1 MYWLWRGFQS
11 AVFYYFSCAP
21 CAKISYHRRRR
32 KQTKRGRTE
41 SEKVATEM
49 MEQGI
54 YQHPSPFSTNIYW
67 REEMVLGPG
76 PPPKNRNR
84 DRSKTESS
92 RGLRSGGV
100 GSSSITGTSS
110 DTVVEDEA
118 SRIISEAGH
127 DRRSGEDWNKRRYQR
142 DDEILWGDDTDDE
155 DGTGIANRNGIG
167 SYYYSRNPAVN
178 DLHPPVVSK
187 VSTRRSET
195 RWMLQ
200 PPPSARIMEGKER
213 LSSRSRSGSGVSSKS
228 GDSNR
233 KRDDVSLGRKVGER
247 LMEEKV
253 RRGEYP
259 SISAATSTSMLR
271 VPSGGSFRSSE
282 FTHSPQGHRH
292 DRETFLSP
300 SPSLSTS
307 SPIPPSA
314 PPSSSSSSSAPPT
327 TSSAPPTTSGL
338 NPHSPRQRPPLP
350 TIKSSSLQT
359 RPTTL
364 QQRNSSA
371 SLPPPSNKPLSSL
384 PPPLDPH
391 SADIQHP
398 ITDFLSPPLLF
409 RTNAK
414 KDERQDRV
422 EMGWWWPVDW
432 EFGRQGEDSAGRGD
446 RMSGEGNLL
455 RGANGNR
462 RVRRRWSMDI

>member
-21 CAKISYHRRRR
+21 CAKISYQRRRR
-32 KQTKRGRTE
+32 KQTKRARAE

-76 PPPKNRNR
+76 PPPKNRHR

-92 RGLRSGGV
+92 RELRSGGV

-142 DDEILWGDDTDDE
+142 DDEILWGGDTDDE
-155 DGTGIANRNGIG
+155 DGTGIANRNGIR

-213 LSSRSRSGSGVSSKS
+213 LSPRSRSGSGVSSKS
-228 GDSNR
+228 ADSHR
-233 KRDDVSLGRKVGER
+233 KKDDVSLGRKVGER
-247 LMEEKV
+247 LMEEKA
-253 RRGEYP
+253 RRGIYP

-271 VPSGGSFRSSE
+271 VPSGGSFPSSE
-282 FTHSPQGHRH
+282 FTHSPQGQRH
-292 DRETFLSP
+292 DRETLLS
-300 SPSLSTS
+300 S
-307 SPIPPSA
+307 SPPISTPLPTPPLAS
-314 PPSSSSSSSAPPT
+314 PSSSSSAAAPPT
-327 TSSAPPTTSGL
+327 SDS
-338 NPHSPRQRPPLP
+338 NPYSPRQRPPLP
-350 TIKSSSLQT
+350 TIKSSSLQV

-364 QQRNSSA
+364 QQRNSSV
-371 SLPPPSNKPLSSL
+371 SLPSPSDVPLSSSL
-384 PPPLDPH
+384 QPQLVPH
-391 SADIQHP
+391 LANIQRS
-398 ITDFLSPPLLF
+398 INGLLSPPLLF
-409 RTNAK
+409 RTSTE
-414 KDERQDRV
+414 KDERQGRV
-422 EMGWWWPVDW
+422 GMGWWWPADW
-432 EFGRQGEDSAGRGD
+432 EFGRQGEDFTRRG
-446 RMSGEGNLL
+446 SGEGDSS
-455 RGANGNR
+455 GGGDDNR
-462 RVRRRWSMDI
+462 RARGRWSMDI

>member
-32 KQTKRGRTE
+32 KQTRRARAE
-41 SEKVATEM
+41 SEKAATEM

-76 PPPKNRNR
+76 PPPKNRHR

-92 RGLRSGGV
+92 RELRSGGV

-127 DRRSGEDWNKRRYQR
+127 DRQGGGDWNKRRYQR
-142 DDEILWGDDTDDE
+142 DDEILWGGDIDDE

-213 LSSRSRSGSGVSSKS
+213 LSPRSRSGSGVSSKS
-228 GDSNR
+228 ADSHR
-233 KRDDVSLGRKVGER
+233 KRDDVSLGRRFGER
-247 LMEEKV
+247 LMEEKA
-253 RRGEYP
+253 RRGVYP

-271 VPSGGSFRSSE
+271 IPSGGSFRSSE
-282 FTHSPQGHRH
+282 FTHSPQGQPH
-292 DRETFLSP
+292 DRASLLSP
-300 SPSLSTS
+300 SSPFSTPL
-307 SPIPPSA
+307 PILPPAS
-314 PPSSSSSSSAPPT
+314 PSSSSAASLPISD
-327 TSSAPPTTSGL
+327 
-338 NPHSPRQRPPLP
+338 PHPYSPRQRLHLP
-350 TIKSSSLQT
+350 TIKSSPLPT

-364 QQRNSSA
+364 QQRNSSV
-371 SLPPPSNKPLSSL
+371 SLPSPSDVPLSSS
-384 PPPLDPH
+384 PQPQPDPH
-391 SADIQHP
+391 LANIQRP
-398 ITDFLSPPLLF
+398 INNFLSPPLLF
-409 RTNAK
+409 RTSTE

-422 EMGWWWPVDW
+422 GMGWWWPADW
-432 EFGRQGEDSAGRGD
+432 EVGRQGGDFAGRGEP
-446 RMSGEGNLL
+446 MSGEGNSS
-455 RGANGNR
+455 RGADGNH
-462 RVRRRWSMDI
+462 RVRGRWSMDI

>member
-32 KQTKRGRTE
+32 KQNKRARAE

-49 MEQGI
+49 MEQGL

-76 PPPKNRNR
+76 PPPKSRHR

-92 RGLRSGGV
+92 RELRSGGV

-142 DDEILWGDDTDDE
+142 ADEILWGDDTDDE
-155 DGTGIANRNGIG
+155 DGTGTANGNGIG
-167 SYYYSRNPAVN
+167 CNYYSRNPAVN

-200 PPPSARIMEGKER
+200 PPPSARFMEGKER
-213 LSSRSRSGSGVSSKS
+213 LCPRSRSGSGVSSKS
-228 GDSNR
+228 ADSRR

-247 LMEEKV
+247 LMEEKA
-253 RRGEYP
+253 RRGVYP
-259 SISAATSTSMLR
+259 SISAANSTSMLR

-282 FTHSPQGHRH
+282 FTRSPQGQPH
-292 DRETFLSP
+292 DRENLLSP
-300 SPSLSTS
+300 SPPFSTPLPILSPAS
-307 SPIPPSA
+307 
-314 PPSSSSSSSAPPT
+314 PSSSLSVVSPPT
-327 TSSAPPTTSGL
+327 SDPNHS
-338 NPHSPRQRPPLP
+338 SPRQRPPLP
-350 TIKSSSLQT
+350 TIISSSLQ
-359 RPTTL
+359 TL
-364 QQRNSSA
+364 QQRNSSV
-371 SLPPPSNKPLSSL
+371 SLPSPSEIPLSSAL
-384 PPPLDPH
+384 QPQPDSHL
-391 SADIQHP
+391 ADIQRP
-398 ITDFLSPPLLF
+398 LNEFLSPPLPF
-409 RTNAK
+409 RTNRE

-422 EMGWWWPVDW
+422 GMGWWWPAHW
-432 EFGRQGEDSAGRGD
+432 EVGRQEEDFGGRGD
-446 RMSGEGNLL
+446 PMSGEGDSSK
-455 RGANGNR
+455 GADGNH
-462 RVRRRWSMDI
+462 RVKGRWSMDI

>member
-1 MYWLWRGFQS
+1 
-11 AVFYYFSCAP
+11 
-21 CAKISYHRRRR
+21 
-32 KQTKRGRTE
+32 
-41 SEKVATEM
+41 
-49 MEQGI
+49 
-54 YQHPSPFSTNIYW
+54 
-67 REEMVLGPG
+67 MVLGPG
-76 PPPKNRNR
+76 PPPKNRHR

-92 RGLRSGGV
+92 RELRSGGV

-213 LSSRSRSGSGVSSKS
+213 LSPRSRSGSGVSSES
-228 GDSNR
+228 VDSHR

-247 LMEEKV
+247 LMEEKA
-253 RRGEYP
+253 RRGVYP

-282 FTHSPQGHRH
+282 FTHSLQGQPH
-292 DRETFLSP
+292 DRENLLSP
-300 SPSLSTS
+300 SPPFSTPL
-307 SPIPPSA
+307 PILPPAS
-314 PPSSSSSSSAPPT
+314 PSSSSSSAAAAAAAASPS
-327 TSSAPPTTSGL
+327 TSDP
-338 NPHSPRQRPPLP
+338 NPYSPRQRPPLP

-364 QQRNSSA
+364 QQRNSSV
-371 SLPPPSNKPLSSL
+371 SLPSPSDVPLSSSVQAQPDSHL
-384 PPPLDPH
+384 
-391 SADIQHP
+391 ANIQRP
-398 ITDFLSPPLLF
+398 ISDFLSPPVLS
-409 RTNAK
+409 RTNTQ

-422 EMGWWWPVDW
+422 GMGWWWPADW
-432 EFGRQGEDSAGRGD
+432 EVGRQEEDFAGREDS
-446 RMSGEGNLL
+446 MSGEGNSS
-455 RGANGNR
+455 READGNH
-462 RVRRRWSMDI
+462 RVRGRWSMDI

>member
-32 KQTKRGRTE
+32 KQTKRARAE
-41 SEKVATEM
+41 SEKAATEM

-76 PPPKNRNR
+76 PPPKNRHR

-92 RGLRSGGV
+92 RELRSGGV

-155 DGTGIANRNGIG
+155 DGTGIANRNDIG

-213 LSSRSRSGSGVSSKS
+213 LSPRSRSGSGVSSKS
-228 GDSNR
+228 VDSHR

-247 LMEEKV
+247 LMEEKA
-253 RRGEYP
+253 RRGVYP

-271 VPSGGSFRSSE
+271 IPSGGSFRSSE
-282 FTHSPQGHRH
+282 FTHSLQGQPH
-292 DRETFLSP
+292 DRENLLSP
-300 SPSLSTS
+300 SPPFSTPL
-307 SPIPPSA
+307 PILPPAS
-314 PPSSSSSSSAPPT
+314 PSSSSAAAASPPT
-327 TSSAPPTTSGL
+327 SDP
-338 NPHSPRQRPPLP
+338 NPYSPRQRPPLP

-364 QQRNSSA
+364 QQRNSSV
-371 SLPPPSNKPLSSL
+371 SLPSPSDVPLSSSVQAQPDSHL
-384 PPPLDPH
+384 
-391 SADIQHP
+391 ANIQRP
-398 ITDFLSPPLLF
+398 ISDFLSPPVLS
-409 RTNAK
+409 RTNTQ

-422 EMGWWWPVDW
+422 GMGWWWPADW
-432 EFGRQGEDSAGRGD
+432 EVGKQEEDFSGREDP
-446 RMSGEGNLL
+446 MSGEGNSS
-455 RGANGNR
+455 RGADGNH
-462 RVRRRWSMDI
+462 RVRGRWSMDI

>member
-32 KQTKRGRTE
+32 KQTKRATAE

-76 PPPKNRNR
+76 PPPKNRHR

-100 GSSSITGTSS
+100 GSSSMTGTSS
-110 DTVVEDEA
+110 DTVVEDEP
-118 SRIISEAGH
+118 SRIISEAAHG
-127 DRRSGEDWNKRRYQR
+127 RRSIEDWNKRRYQR
-142 DDEILWGDDTDDE
+142 DDEILWGDDTDDTDDE

-213 LSSRSRSGSGVSSKS
+213 LSPRSRSGSGVSSKS

-271 VPSGGSFRSSE
+271 VPSRGSFRSSE
-282 FTHSPQGHRH
+282 FTHSPQGQPH
-292 DRETFLSP
+292 DREPFLSP
-300 SPSLSTS
+300 SPSFSTS

-314 PPSSSSSSSAPPT
+314 SPSSSSSSAAAPPP
-327 TSSAPPTTSGL
+327 TSDP
-338 NPHSPRQRPPLP
+338 NPHSPHHRPPLP
-350 TIKSSSLQT
+350 TIKSSSLQA
-359 RPTTL
+359 RPTAL

-371 SLPPPSNKPLSSL
+371 SLPSPSSDPLFS
-384 PPPLDPH
+384 PPPPQLDPH
-391 SADIQHP
+391 SADIQRP
-398 ITDFLSPPLLF
+398 ITDFLSHPLLSQSN
-409 RTNAK
+409 TE
-414 KDERQDRV
+414 KDERQDHIG
-422 EMGWWWPVDW
+422 MGWWSPADC
-432 EFGRQGEDSAGRGD
+432 ELARQGEDSAGRGD
-446 RMSGEGNLL
+446 RMLEEGNSS
-455 RGANGNR
+455 RGADGNH
-462 RVRRRWSMDI
+462 RVRGRWSMDI

>member
-21 CAKISYHRRRR
+21 CVRIRYHRRQR
-32 KQTKRGRTE
+32 KQTKRARAE

-110 DTVVEDEA
+110 DTVVDDEA

-142 DDEILWGDDTDDE
+142 DDEILWGENTEDE
-155 DGTGIANRNGIG
+155 DRTGIANRNGIG
-167 SYYYSRNPAVN
+167 SCYYSRNPAVN

-187 VSTRRSET
+187 VSTRHSET

-228 GDSNR
+228 GESNR

-259 SISAATSTSMLR
+259 SVSAATSTSMLR
-271 VPSGGSFRSSE
+271 VPSGGSFRSTE
-282 FTHSPQGHRH
+282 FTHSSQGQRH
-292 DRETFLSP
+292 DREVFLSA
-300 SPSLSTS
+300 SPTISTS
-307 SPIPPSA
+307 SPIPPSTSPSLSPAA
-314 PPSSSSSSSAPPT
+314 PPPKFGPVSHFPY
-327 TSSAPPTTSGL
+327 
-338 NPHSPRQRPPLP
+338 QRPPLL

-371 SLPPPSNKPLSSL
+371 SLPSPCFL
-384 PPPLDPH
+384 PPQLDFH
-391 SADIQHP
+391 LADIPRP
-398 ITDFLSPPLLF
+398 ITDALSSPLLS
-409 RTNAK
+409 RPNMK
-414 KDERQDRV
+414 KDERQDCAGT
-422 EMGWWWPVDW
+422 GWWGPADW
-432 EFGRQGEDSAGRGD
+432 EIGRQGEDSVGRGD
-446 RMSGEGNLL
+446 RMPGEGNSW
-455 RGANGNR
+455 RVADGNR
-462 RVRRRWSMDI
+462 RVRGRWSMDI

>member
-32 KQTKRGRTE
+32 KQTKQARAE

-92 RGLRSGGV
+92 RELRSGGV
-100 GSSSITGTSS
+100 GSSSITEISS

-118 SRIISEAGH
+118 SRIISEAEH

-142 DDEILWGDDTDDE
+142 DDEILWGDDTDDD
-155 DGTGIANRNGIG
+155 DGRGIANHNGIG

-187 VSTRRSET
+187 LSTRRSET

-213 LSSRSRSGSGVSSKS
+213 LSPRSRSGSGVSSKS

-233 KRDDVSLGRKVGER
+233 KRDDVSLGRRVGER

-271 VPSGGSFRSSE
+271 VPSGGSFRTTE
-282 FTHSPQGHRH
+282 FANSPQGQRH
-292 DRETFLSP
+292 DRETFLAP
-300 SPSLSTS
+300 SPSFSTP
-307 SPIPPSA
+307 SPIPSPEF
-314 PPSSSSSSSAPPT
+314 PSSAACPSKSNPSS
-327 TSSAPPTTSGL
+327 
-338 NPHSPRQRPPLP
+338 HSPPQRSPLH

-359 RPTTL
+359 RTTGP

-371 SLPPPSNKPLSSL
+371 SLPSPSNDPLPSS
-384 PPPLDPH
+384 PPPPPDPH
-391 SADIQHP
+391 PANIQRSL
-398 ITDFLSPPLLF
+398 TDFLSPSLLL
-409 RTNAK
+409 RSNTE
-414 KDERQDRV
+414 KDERQDSV
-422 EMGWWWPVDW
+422 GMGWWWPADW
-432 EFGRQGEDSAGRGD
+432 EAGMQGEESPARCDP
-446 RMSGEGNLL
+446 MPGEENSP
-455 RGANGNR
+455 RWVDGNR
-462 RVRRRWSMDI
+462 RARGRWSMDI

>member
-32 KQTKRGRTE
+32 KQTKRARAE

-76 PPPKNRNR
+76 PPPKNRHR

-92 RGLRSGGV
+92 RELRSGGV
-100 GSSSITGTSS
+100 GSSSITGNSS

-127 DRRSGEDWNKRRYQR
+127 GRRSGEDWNKRRYQR
-142 DDEILWGDDTDDE
+142 DDEILWGDDTDDG

-213 LSSRSRSGSGVSSKS
+213 LSPRSRSGSGVSSKS
-228 GDSNR
+228 ADSHR

-247 LMEEKV
+247 LMEEKA
-253 RRGEYP
+253 RRGVNP

-271 VPSGGSFRSSE
+271 GPSGGSFRSSE
-282 FTHSPQGHRH
+282 STHSPQGQPH
-292 DRETFLSP
+292 DRENLLSLFP
-300 SPSLSTS
+300 PFSTPL
-307 SPIPPSA
+307 PIPPPAS
-314 PPSSSSSSSAPPT
+314 PSSSSAAASPPA
-327 TSSAPPTTSGL
+327 SDPNL
-338 NPHSPRQRPPLP
+338 YFPRHQRPPLS

-364 QQRNSSA
+364 QQRNSSV
-371 SLPPPSNKPLSSL
+371 SLPSPSDVPLSSSL
-384 PPPLDPH
+384 QPQLDPH
-391 SADIQHP
+391 LATIQRP
-398 ITDFLSPPLLF
+398 INDFLSPSLLF
-409 RTNAK
+409 RTNMEK
-414 KDERQDRV
+414 GERQDRV
-422 EMGWWWPVDW
+422 GMGWWWPADW
-432 EFGRQGEDSAGRGD
+432 EVGRQGEDFAGRGD
-446 RMSGEGNLL
+446 PMSGEENPSRGSDGNH
-455 RGANGNR
+455 
-462 RVRRRWSMDI
+462 RVRGRWSMDI